1 MTKYDYWCKSH
12 MFFLKQ
18 NPCLDLD
25 MIYGNFNT
33 KEMYVFDKDGTWVKE
48 GVNHPNLS
56 LESTFNEANWYDEFN
71 PINNGI

>member
-1 MTKYDYWCKSH
+1 

-33 KEMYVFDKDGTWVKE
+33 WEMYVFDKDGTWVKE

-56 LESTFNEANWYDEFN
+56 LENTFNEANWYDEFN
-71 PINNGI
+71 PINNGF